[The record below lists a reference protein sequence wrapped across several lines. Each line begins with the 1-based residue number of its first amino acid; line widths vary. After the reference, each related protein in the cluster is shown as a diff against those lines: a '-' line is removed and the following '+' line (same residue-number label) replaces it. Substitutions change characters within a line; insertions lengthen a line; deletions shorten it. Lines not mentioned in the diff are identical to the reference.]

1 MSWLLLRFVFAL
13 ILPIY
18 AGGSYN
24 NYRLEKLCPP
34 DGSKVRLKLTDS
46 VASFHLNSSLV
57 PGSHFTCHVELILD
71 SSKFG
76 FFVYFD
82 SMKISPP
89 LDGECEMDYVQFG
102 RDILFITS
110 HRSNKFC
117 GTIEGS
123 LPVPPPRPTTTTP
136 LSSNAT
142 LGRTAKT
149 TKEGEDG
156 RTYYAT
162 PLAKR
167 VYSEGSDQEMDIWI
181 QLAVPPADWP
191 GHKTV
196 SLTVTPF
203 KKSCGKDDS
212 THRRCSS
219 SSSRHCIRKELFC
232 DGRINCALPN
242 SKPPDETSCSLTAS
256 PPESESAIWEDA
268 GLPHFAGLFFGVI
281 FLLVLL
287 TYIAKNFQQKKPK
300 TSTISELDRRYERS
314 LDVMEYDSG
323 LIVPVDTNPPRIPRR
338 APPLPP
344 SYTDSVVR
352 DPPFAPGF
360 SYSNR

>member
-1 MSWLLLRFVFAL
+1 MSWMRVLFALLLPL
-13 ILPIY
+13 C
-18 AGGSYN
+18 GDGSYN

-34 DGSKVRLKLTDS
+34 DGSKVRLKLTDF

-117 GTIEGS
+117 GTIEGT
-123 LPVPPPRPTTTTP
+123 LPLPPPRPTTTTSP
-136 LSSNAT
+136 SSNAS
-142 LGRTAKT
+142 LARSVKT
-149 TKEGEDG
+149 SKDSVAGSTS
-156 RTYYAT
+156 YAT
-162 PLAKR
+162 PLPKR
-167 VYSEGSDQEMDIWI
+167 VYSEASDQEMDIWI

-191 GHKTV
+191 GHKTL

-203 KKSCGKDDS
+203 KKTCGKDDPVY
-212 THRRCSS
+212 RRCSS
-219 SSSRHCIRKELFC
+219 SSRTCVRKDLFC
-232 DGRINCALPN
+232 DGRINCALKT

-256 PPESESAIWEDA
+256 PPESESAMWEDA
-268 GLPHFAGLFFGVI
+268 GLPHFAGLFFGII

-287 TYIAKNFQQKKPK
+287 TYVAKNFQQKAPK

-314 LDVMEYDSG
+314 LDVTEYDSG
-323 LIVPVDTNPPRIPRR
+323 LIVPVDSNPTRMPRR

-344 SYTDSVVR
+344 SYTDSLVR

>member
-1 MSWLLLRFVFAL
+1 MSLRFLFPFL
-13 ILPIY
+13 LPIY

-82 SMKISPP
+82 AMKISPP

-136 LSSNAT
+136 LTSNAT
-142 LGRTAKT
+142 LGRTVKT
-149 TKEGEDG
+149 SKEAED
-156 RTYYAT
+156 YYAT

-167 VYSEGSDQEMDIWI
+167 VYSERSDQEMDIWI

-203 KKSCGKDDS
+203 KKSCGKDDT

-219 SSSRHCIRKELFC
+219 KSSQCIRRELFC
-232 DGRINCALPN
+232 DGRINCALPYA
-242 SKPPDETSCSLTAS
+242 KPPDEASCSLTAS
-256 PPESESAIWEDA
+256 PPESESAMWEEA
-268 GLPHFAGLFFGVI
+268 GIPHFACLFFGIV

-287 TYIAKNFQQKKPK
+287 VYIAKNFQQKKPK

-323 LIVPVDTNPPRIPRR
+323 LIVPVDANPQRMPRR

-360 SYSNR
+360 SYSNQ